1 MNFQKNETEKL
12 KFENEAR
19 KMDEKIKMIEKNL
32 NNENERKRAELEK
45 MRKEIGEKGGAGH
58 FWGNDRAICDG
69 GVRNWMEQAELEKVL
84 RLLAVGEKK
93 INLKESEFRAFL
105 SQKKNGKKLKKSFI
119 LNKIATS
126 PKLDGRCNSKL
137 LGKIMEET
145 AKTSGFGS
153 AKTVKIKI

>member
-1 MNFQKNETEKL
+1 
-12 KFENEAR
+12 
-19 KMDEKIKMIEKNL
+19 MDEKIKMIEKNL

-93 INLKESEFRAFL
+93 INLKESEFRPFL
-105 SQKKNGKKLKKSFI
+105 NQKKRKETQKKFYPDHNWNIAEAGWTLQFKSAWKDWNGNDLGGDGENFWLWIGKK
-119 LNKIATS
+119 
-126 PKLDGRCNSKL
+126 
-137 LGKIMEET
+137 GKN
-145 AKTSGFGS
+145 
-153 AKTVKIKI
+153 